1 MSMDPL
7 IDSLMLKLRHN
18 RVYTASTLA
27 RLFGV
32 SGKAVEAALATLI
45 ASGTIRACANAR
57 HDLGYCLTGA
67 TPVFDSAAEL
77 SDATTV
83 ATPLVTRRFD
93 GALAGYDRQ
102 LGEHRSLAMLT
113 RR

>member
-1 MSMDPL
+1 MSLDPL
-7 IDSLMLKLRHN
+7 IDSLMLKMRHN
-18 RVYTASTLA
+18 RVYTAVTFA

-32 SGKAVEAALATLI
+32 SEKAVDAALATLI
-45 ASGTIRACANAR
+45 DAGKVRTCINAR
-57 HDLGYCLTGA
+57 RDLGYCLAGA
-67 TPVFDSAAEL
+67 TPMSSSPVL

-83 ATPLVTRRFD
+83 ATPPVIRRVG

-102 LGEHRSLAMLT
+102 LDAHRSLAMLL

>member
-1 MSMDPL
+1 
-7 IDSLMLKLRHN
+7 
-18 RVYTASTLA
+18 
-27 RLFGV
+27 
-32 SGKAVEAALATLI
+32 
-45 ASGTIRACANAR
+45 
-57 HDLGYCLTGA
+57 
-67 TPVFDSAAEL
+67 L

>member
-32 SGKAVEAALATLI
+32 SEKAVEAALATLI
-45 ASGTIRACANAR
+45 ESGTIRTCANAR
-57 HDLGYCLTGA
+57 HDLGYCLAGA
-67 TPVFDSAAEL
+67 TPVFDSAEL
-77 SDATTV
+77 ADATTV

-102 LGEHRSLAMLT
+102 LGEHRSLAMLV